1 MAAPGVGEKRAE
13 IYTYEAPWL
22 IYAMGWSVRVCSPLF
37 ATEPRNTQ
45 TTHHTVSVP

>member
-22 IYAMGWSVRVCSPLF
+22 IYAMGWSVRLPN
-37 ATEPRNTQ
+37 PR
-45 TTHHTVSVP
+45 HARGAR